1 PRRFPPI
8 WARAFSRFGRRCKPM
23 SPNAMEACGQAVLP
37 GLYRHF
43 KGNLYRVLLCAQHS
57 ETGEM
62 MVVYQALREGGGT
75 WVRPAR
81 MWHELVTQDGQ
92 VQARF
97 TRIGD

>member
-1 PRRFPPI
+1 
-8 WARAFSRFGRRCKPM
+8 
-23 SPNAMEACGQAVLP
+23 
-37 GLYRHF
+37 
-43 KGNLYRVLLCAQHS
+43 
-57 ETGEM
+57 